1 MDAPENDL
9 TGPISNELYDILVK
23 FGADSGLLS
32 IVGSWRDT
40 MPDEWVLES
49 LRSWNEHAKPP
60 ASYSDAVE
68 PYDAALRMVH
78 EAIEELFGPLAN
90 MPADEAL
97 VTPAERGQ
105 AMVEALRRLSEK
117 L

>member
-1 MDAPENDL
+1 MDTPEQDL
-9 TGPISNELYDILVK
+9 TGPISNELYDVLKK
-23 FGADSGLLS
+23 FGADSSVLS

-40 MPDEWVLES
+40 MPDQWVLDS
-49 LRSWNEHAKPP
+49 LRSWNERGTPP
-60 ASYSDAVE
+60 ATYSDAVE

-105 AMVEALRRLSEK
+105 AMVEALRRVSEK